1 MENKKTILI
10 IEDEKLLLNTLAE
23 KFESEGFIV
32 IRADDGEEGLQKAK
46 AVEPDIILLDIL
58 MPKMD
63 GLTMLN
69 NLRHDGWA
77 KGIPVFILT
86 NVEDQAKMA
95 SAVDNLAQGYF
106 VKSNWKL
113 EDIVSEVKEKL
124 KMQALI

>member
-106 VKSNWKL
+106 IKSNWKL

-124 KMQALI
+124 KM

>member
-1 MENKKTILI
+1 MENKKIILI

-106 VKSNWKL
+106 IKSNWKL

-124 KMQALI
+124 KM